1 MTFSPPEVSR
11 PHFWSMILSH
21 ACIPFKYYNEFLH
34 QWAFKYHLSW
44 SFIETIVYH
53 TYSKKKK
60 KVYHTYIF
68 SVEFQYMDLF
78 LIWKYLLRLN
88 TRILHFISNE
98 IGLMVKVDK
107 NNLLHAGVWK
117 LCKSLW
123 VEFAISVGHVCSK
136 RKMLVCYKVEY
147 KGLQKV
153 VEGCAEVTREGSCNA
168 GKYNKITV
176 CMLSL
181 DSINQE
187 KTGREFRAKRKVKHM
202 TNEKIN

>member
-1 MTFSPPEVSR
+1 M
-11 PHFWSMILSH
+11 
-21 ACIPFKYYNEFLH
+21 
-34 QWAFKYHLSW
+34 
-44 SFIETIVYH
+44 
-53 TYSKKKK
+53 
-60 KVYHTYIF
+60 
-68 SVEFQYMDLF
+68 
-78 LIWKYLLRLN
+78 
-88 TRILHFISNE
+88 
-98 IGLMVKVDK
+98 
-107 NNLLHAGVWK
+107 HAGVWK

-187 KTGREFRAKRKVKHM
+187 KTGREFRAKRKGKTYDQWENQLGPVVVERVLKFKLHL
-202 TNEKIN
+202 